1 MATPDAKR
9 KDLEDRI
16 LLRAIEAGLIEAA
29 EVDAAGP
36 LQDRDTV
43 YPWGPRVSALVRTGK
58 LSESA
63 VEWLAQEDPGIQ
75 PSLSSQP
82 TDVAPGEGGG
92 RGASRAVGEND
103 GSPSRRL
110 GKYELGIVLGQGG
123 MGRVYMAY
131 DTVLKRSVALKFLL
145 VENGATPERFF
156 QEARAQ
162 ARVDHEYVCRIY
174 EAGEIDRT
182 PYIAMQYI
190 AGSTLTFA
198 ALEMNLDQKMDV
210 MRKVAEGVN
219 AAHATGLIHRDLKPG
234 NILVQRTED
243 GVWKPYVMDFGLARE
258 LQSDGLTSSGMVMGT
273 FAYMAPEQARGEV
286 RHLDRRT
293 DVYGLGATMYEI
305 LSGAPPFSGG
315 SGADILVDVLQKDPK
330 RPRLRDPRIPID
342 AETITMKCLEK
353 NPEKRYQSAKALAD
367 DLNRFLQGDPILARR
382 ATVPERVWKRIR
394 KYPVFSSI
402 IAAAVLAVIVL
413 TGIAVVTSYRAKE
426 AGRLMQ
432 EFGQEVKEVE
442 AIMRFAYLLPLH
454 DISPQDALVRARLRE
469 IEGRMEQIGRIAQGP
484 GHYALG
490 RGYMALREYED
501 ARSHLESAW
510 NEHGYQPPVVA
521 YALGLTLTNLY
532 QERLKEVQR
541 ITVKQEREARLASL
555 DREYR
560 DPAKNFIRAAG
571 AHLESREYADALVAM
586 LDKNYE
592 AALAKAEM
600 SYRTV
605 PWLYEARQLEGDV
618 YLTMANQKRDEGR
631 NDEAAV
637 LYEKAE
643 AAYADAL
650 SRGSSDP
657 AAYESAASLQ
667 VEVMRMQIYQTAR
680 SPRGSF
686 EKALAACESALAA
699 QPHNP
704 RAYGLRSS
712 AYVRWGEYEAQQG
725 EDPRPTFLRSI
736 ESAEAA
742 VRQRPGDVLAL
753 TGIGTAWWRYG
764 RYEAQ
769 LGGDPAESFTK
780 AADAYR
786 KAARIEASA
795 LTYANLGGLYWNRA
809 SEESRAGRRS
819 SEWLDRAAECLE
831 KALELNPAYGPAH
844 NNLGLVYL
852 EKAEL
857 AVDGGGDV
865 RPFVRSAAERLQKG
879 IALNPTDAY
888 ACSNLGSTFLVLGM
902 YESLNGSDP
911 RGSLAQSIA
920 AYERAHSINPN
931 WPSPY
936 FGIGA
941 ALNQRA
947 QYELETGIDPTADI
961 NASLEALDRCL
972 RIDANQPDV
981 YTILGR
987 VRLLD
992 ARWLIKA
999 HRSPE
1004 AALDSAR
1011 TLMLKAGAKDAE
1023 ANEALGELFRWR
1035 AEWRLSRRESA
1046 ASDIKQ
1052 GIVYADRA
1060 LSLSPSLA
1068 DAHAVKGALLLLQAN
1083 AGPAGS
1089 PRCAAGAE
1097 AAREIQEANRLNA
1110 NLQARCAQE
1119 LAAARSLCSGSSK

>member
-1 MATPDAKR
+1 MTPPDWKK

-16 LLRAIEAGLIEAA
+16 LLRAIEAGLIEAV

-43 YPWGPRVSALVRTGK
+43 FPWGPRVSALVRAGK
-58 LSESA
+58 LSESV
-63 VEWLAQEDPGIQ
+63 VERLAQDDPRVQ
-75 PSLSSQP
+75 ASSSDSP
-82 TDVAPGEGGG
+82 TAVSPGEGRTRSAPPVPGESDG
-92 RGASRAVGEND
+92 SASRH
-103 GSPSRRL
+103 L

-174 EAGEIDRT
+174 EAGEIDHT

-190 AGSTLTFA
+190 AGRTLAVA
-198 ALEMNLDQKMDV
+198 ALEMNLDQKIDV
-210 MRKVAEGVN
+210 MKKVAEGVN

-234 NILVQRTED
+234 NILVPHTAD

-258 LQSDGLTSSGMVMGT
+258 LQSDGLTSAGMVMGT

-305 LSGAPPFSGG
+305 LSGAPPFSSG
-315 SGADILVDVLQKDPK
+315 SGADILVDVLQRDPK

-367 DLNRFLQGDPILARR
+367 DLTRFLQGDPILARR

-413 TGIAVVTSYRAKE
+413 TGIAVRTSYRARE

-541 ITVKQEREARLASL
+541 ISVKQEREARLASL

-560 DPAKNFIRAAG
+560 EPAKRFIRAAG

-586 LDKNYE
+586 LDKDYE

-600 SYRTV
+600 WYRAV

-618 YLTMANQKRDEGR
+618 YLTTANQKRDEGR
-631 NDEAAV
+631 NAEAAA

-650 SRGSSDP
+650 SNGSSDP
-657 AAYESAASLQ
+657 AAYESVASLQ
-667 VEVMRMQIYQTAR
+667 AEVMRMQIYQTGE
-680 SPRGSF
+680 SPRKSF
-686 EKALAACESALAA
+686 EKALKACESALAA

-712 AYVRWGEYEAQQG
+712 AYVRWGEYQAQQG
-725 EDPRPTFLRSI
+725 EDPRPTFLRSV

-742 VRQRPGDVLAL
+742 VSIDPGDVLAL

-764 RYEAQ
+764 RYDAQ
-769 LGGDPAESFTK
+769 LGGDPAPSFTK

-795 LTYANLGGLYWNRA
+795 VTYANLGGLYWNRA
-809 SEESRAGRRS
+809 SEETRAGRRS
-819 SEWLDRAAECLE
+819 LEWLDRAAECLE
-831 KALELNPAYGPAH
+831 KALEVNPAYGPAH

-852 EKAEL
+852 EKAEQ

-865 RPFVRSAAERLQKG
+865 RPFVRSAAEKLQKG

-888 ACSNLGSTFLVLGM
+888 ACSNLGSTFLVLGI

-920 AYERAHSINPN
+920 AYERARSINPN
-931 WPSPY
+931 WPSPH

-941 ALNQRA
+941 ALTQRA
-947 QYELETGIDPTADI
+947 EYELEAGIDPTADI
-961 NASLEALDRCL
+961 KAALEALDQCL
-972 RIDANQPDV
+972 RIDANQPEL
-981 YTILGR
+981 YTVSGR
-987 VRLLD
+987 ARLLE
-992 ARWLIKA
+992 ARWLVRAK
-999 HRSPE
+999 RSPVT
-1004 AALDSAR
+1004 AFDSAR
-1011 TLMLKAGAKDAE
+1011 TLMLTAGAKNAE
-1023 ANEALGELFRWR
+1023 SNEALGDLFRRR
-1035 AEWRLSRRESA
+1035 AEWRLSRGESA

-1052 GIVYADRA
+1052 GIVHADRA
-1060 LSLSPSLA
+1060 LSRSPDLPA
-1068 DAHAVKGALLLLQAN
+1068 AHAVKGVLLLLEAN
-1083 AGPAGS
+1083 AGAAGS
-1089 PRCAAGAE
+1089 RRCVAGAE
-1097 AAREIQEANRLNA
+1097 AEREIKEAIRLNA
-1110 NLQARCAQE
+1110 NLRSRYAKE
-1119 LAAARSLCSGSSK
+1119 LAAAESLCPANED